1 MLASGRNGT
10 LYLGVTAHLM
20 TRVTQH
26 RTDVANGFTK
36 KYTVH
41 SLVWFENH
49 ETMAQAIAREKAIK
63 EWRRAWKV
71 QLIAVSNPYWLDL
84 YPSLL

>member
-20 TRVTQH
+20 TRVAQH
-26 RTDVANGFTK
+26 RTDVVNGFTK

-71 QLIAVSNPYWLDL
+71 ELIVVSNPYWLDL